1 MKNWAGL
8 FWSQLGFGIEV
19 IDKKVVDAGAWVYT
33 QTLKFL
39 EFVRIQGSEAS
50 GDHPFMIR
58 IYWHGRQGMK
68 WFKMFHFQIKID
80 P

>member
-1 MKNWAGL
+1 MVKIPIRSSNFWQHNSSHHVEGYMKNWVFL
-8 FWSQLGFGIEV
+8 SQLGFGIEV
-19 IDKKVVDAGAWVYT
+19 IDKKVVDAGASVYT

-58 IYWHGRQGMK
+58 IY
-68 WFKMFHFQIKID
+68 
-80 P
+80 